1 MTGAFIVLFSIL
13 ICCIDA
19 DKKGLNT
26 RSRGSRRLHN
36 HKCDCKKYKKY
47 KKNWRR
53 MNEYPPSSPSCR
65 SLTRTAHHPEDRLV
79 TTLFYLPT
87 YLSTYLSNSL
97 SLCIQHEFW
106 QLWVPES
113 YNFFLLWIRR
123 RRRRWRRLISI
134 FENYCCHFF
143 IRQSRRVFDEC
154 IQQWDRHSMT
164 ICKNAFVCV

>member
-13 ICCIDA
+13 ICCINA

-36 HKCDCKKYKKY
+36 HKCDCKKYKKTEEE
-47 KKNWRR
+47 W
-53 MNEYPPSSPSCR
+53 MNILLPLPLL
-65 SLTRTAHHPEDRLV
+65 SLTHSHSTSSRRQTCDDSV
-79 TTLFYLPT
+79 
-87 YLSTYLSNSL
+87 LSIHVYVYL

-123 RRRRWRRLISI
+123 RRRRLVCI